1 MSTPQN
7 AATDVFQSW
16 TTTIQA
22 VGDAAGRQASG
33 FRRLVRGMFD
43 LADQAVVVEREL
55 ATFLT
60 VNAQTRTPVTDQ
72 VEKAARVAGVPVVEV
87 GETLPTGT
95 SDYVEWITDQLDV
108 LSKALDR
115 P

>member
-1 MSTPQN
+1 
-7 AATDVFQSW
+7 
-16 TTTIQA
+16 
-22 VGDAAGRQASG
+22 
-33 FRRLVRGMFD
+33 
-43 LADQAVVVEREL
+43 
-55 ATFLT
+55 
-60 VNAQTRTPVTDQ
+60 
-72 VEKAARVAGVPVVEV
+72 VPVVEV